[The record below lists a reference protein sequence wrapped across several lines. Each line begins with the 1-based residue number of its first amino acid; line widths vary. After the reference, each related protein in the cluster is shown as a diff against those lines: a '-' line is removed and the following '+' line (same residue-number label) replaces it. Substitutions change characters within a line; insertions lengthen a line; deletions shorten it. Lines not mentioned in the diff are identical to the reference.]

1 MVADKTEPIHSAADL
16 RSNVIY
22 VSSALSG
29 MKMIDVC
36 SVNRFH
42 LLNSYS
48 SLLAEHTHYFT
59 LDLVILLLLLALSAV
74 IILLRWSYEN

>member
-1 MVADKTEPIHSAADL
+1 MVADETEPLLIAADL
-16 RSNVIY
+16 RSDVIY
-22 VSSALSG
+22 DSAALSG
-29 MKMIDVC
+29 VKMIDVC

-48 SLLAEHTHYFT
+48 SFLTEHTHYFT

>member
-1 MVADKTEPIHSAADL
+1 
-16 RSNVIY
+16 
-22 VSSALSG
+22 